1 MPRYSASDLLA
12 LRQEDRP
19 FQIKMV
25 ERIPIKSPIKRYTH
39 MFSSPTSGKIDG
51 AMAHI
56 SEETG
61 FYMVGRQ
68 ESVIFYS
75 KGPGEQKNCLL
86 VHLLIEKT
94 LDDSGI
100 VVELAVIRGIGDIS
114 PMTDKF
120 YSWLTEV
127 VDTAC
132 SLRRDIQVKSLPS
145 ISDNLKLTV
154 LLANSYRP
162 YDSGWY

>member
-1 MPRYSASDLLA
+1 MQKYSASDLLA
-12 LRQEDRP
+12 LRQEDQP

-25 ERIPIKSPIKRYTH
+25 EHIPIKFPIKWYTY

-75 KGPGEQKNCLL
+75 KGPGEQKNCLM
-86 VHLLIEKT
+86 VHLLIEK
-94 LDDSGI
+94 
-100 VVELAVIRGIGDIS
+100 
-114 PMTDKF
+114 
-120 YSWLTEV
+120 
-127 VDTAC
+127 
-132 SLRRDIQVKSLPS
+132 
-145 ISDNLKLTV
+145 KL
-154 LLANSYRP
+154 
-162 YDSGWY
+162 